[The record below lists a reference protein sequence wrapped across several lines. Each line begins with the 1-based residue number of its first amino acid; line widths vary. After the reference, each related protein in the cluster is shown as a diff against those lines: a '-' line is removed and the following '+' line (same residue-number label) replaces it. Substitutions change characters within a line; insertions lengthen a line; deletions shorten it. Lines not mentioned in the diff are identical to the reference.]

1 MKRSDEDF
9 RLTVASA
16 VGDGR
21 DILEALRP
29 RRWTRDVEHRLP
41 RGPEVRRHE

>member
-1 MKRSDEDF
+1 MKRSDEEF
-9 RLTVASA
+9 RMKVAEA

-21 DILEALRP
+21 DILDALRP

-41 RGPEVRRHE
+41 EPPEAR